1 MTIIIIIIVIIIKG
15 TATGSGT
22 IKYTKHSIP
31 VVQHNVGLHSKLRI
45 QLLTESVTCGAEVI
59 DESEKAY
66 GTAFEVAK
74 SEMQPTHPIRLGLAL
89 NYSVFFYEIKNAP
102 DRACQLAKGVLILF
116 CIVTYSNV

>member
-1 MTIIIIIIVIIIKG
+1 M
-15 TATGSGT
+15 
-22 IKYTKHSIP
+22 
-31 VVQHNVGLHSKLRI
+31 
-45 QLLTESVTCGAEVI
+45 CDAEVI

-102 DRACQLAKGVLILF
+102 ERACQLAKGVMVPFSIIAVFDSTVCYSSWYICLLSVVLF
-116 CIVTYSNV
+116 ATPAMPIS

>member
-1 MTIIIIIIVIIIKG
+1 MKIIVIIIILILKG
-15 TATGSGT
+15 TTGST
-22 IKYTKHSIP
+22 IKYTKYSIP

-45 QLLTESVTCGAEVI
+45 QLLTECVTCGAEVI